1 MPGDDDHADRPAD
14 LGKQAMARFRERFG
28 REPQGL
34 WSAPGRVNLIGE
46 HTDYNDGFVLPIA
59 IDQRTW
65 VAVGLREDRMVRVAS
80 TGADDVV
87 EHGLADITSDAVE
100 GWSAYPLGTAWGV
113 LQEADASARER
124 VRGFDAY
131 FTSDVPLGA
140 GLSSSAAIECAIA
153 TALVDLWDLSLSQD
167 QLLHAAVQA
176 ENVIVGAP
184 TGILDQSASLFA
196 EAGHALF
203 IDCRDGSRESIPFAT
218 AEAGL
223 SLLVIDTR
231 VKHAHADGG
240 YAARRA
246 SCEQGAQALGVDAL
260 RDASLAALDEAHD
273 RLDAI
278 DPVIFRRARHIV
290 TEDERVLEMAELL
303 RADGLQAPTSAG
315 SSTSP
320 RSSSL
325 SRCGDLLVA
334 SHLSL
339 RDDFEISVPELDT
352 AVAAALEAGAVG
364 ARMTGGGFGGS
375 AIALVA
381 TDRVDTVGHAVRAAF
396 AGAGFGVP
404 AIFEVAPS
412 AGARR
417 EPADT

>member
-1 MPGDDDHADRPAD
+1 VPSDDRLTT
-14 LGKQAMARFRERFG
+14 LGKEAIAGFRERFG
-28 REPQGL
+28 REPDGL

-46 HTDYNDGFVLPIA
+46 HTDYNDGFVLPVA

-65 VAVGLREDRMVRVAS
+65 VAVGRREDRVARVAS
-80 TGADDVV
+80 AGADDIV
-87 EHGLADITSDAVE
+87 EHGLDDITPDAVD

-113 LQEADASARER
+113 VREIEASTRDLVS
-124 VRGFDAY
+124 GFDAY

-140 GLSSSAAIECAIA
+140 GLSSSAAIECALA
-153 TALVDLWDLSLSQD
+153 TALVDLWEVSLSED
-167 QLLHAAVQA
+167 SLLRATVQA

-184 TGILDQSASLFA
+184 TGILDQSASLFS

-218 AEAGL
+218 ADAEL
-223 SLLVIDTR
+223 SLIVIDTK

-246 SCEQGAQALGVDAL
+246 SCEQAAEVLGIAAL
-260 RDASLAALDEAHD
+260 RDATLADLDEARE
-273 RLDAI
+273 RLDAV
-278 DPVIFRRARHIV
+278 DPVIYRRAHHIV
-290 TEDERVLEMAELL
+290 TENERVLEMAELL
-303 RADGLQAPTSAG
+303 RTDDLGAPSPTPSPSA
-315 SSTSP
+315 SSRP
-320 RSSSL
+320 SSL
-325 SRCGDLLVA
+325 SRCGDLLIA
-334 SHLSL
+334 SHLSM

-381 TDRVDTVGHAVRAAF
+381 TDRVAAVGHAVRAAF
-396 AGAGFGVP
+396 VGAGFGVP
-404 AIFEVAPS
+404 TIFVVSPS
-412 AGARR
+412 DGARR
-417 EPADT
+417 EQDA